1 MNNGL
6 VGVQVKANF
15 TLTPKTGKEI
25 DTKSI
30 AEASYNQTAKVIESS
45 TEEELQLLQLDI
57 SGHLAYDDSVVNTVV
72 QAAENLGIASDLAGV
87 GANPADVT
95 FLKLLRGDVDKPAA
109 INTSQPISEI
119 FKDAQ
124 ARAEDV
130 HTQEELSAE
139 HMPTKDEIALSVR
152 RLVLNFVKKPK
163 AAANGTQAQEAELT
177 PEDLSKIQRVLAKEL
192 GANWTEYH
200 FLCQASEYQR
210 AVTVATPA
218 AEPAGSAGWSEDQ
231 KKQYAQ
237 SLQDPTEIVNKYAVR
252 CAVLSKIT
260 DADLT
265 KLANALRWYQRAP
278 APPSSQPPS
287 DACANLAPTDVL
299 CSLRSSSYRCALLI
313 ALIVLMLISAVRLQV
328 L

>member
-1 MNNGL
+1 
-6 VGVQVKANF
+6 VVS
-15 TLTPKTGKEI
+15 T
-25 DTKSI
+25 
-30 AEASYNQTAKVIESS
+30 VI
-45 TEEELQLLQLDI
+45 
-57 SGHLAYDDSVVNTVV
+57 

-87 GANPADVT
+87 GAHPADVT
-95 FLKLLRGDVDKPAA
+95 FLKLLRGDADKPAA

-152 RLVLNFVKKPK
+152 RLVLNFVKKP
-163 AAANGTQAQEAELT
+163 ANGTQAQEAELT

-210 AVTVATPA
+210 AVTVATTA

-237 SLQDPTEIVNKYAVR
+237 SLRDPTEIVNKYAVR

-278 APPSSQPPS
+278 APPSSQPPP
-287 DACANLAPTDVL
+287 DACARLAPTG
-299 CSLRSSSYRCALLI
+299 CALLI
-313 ALIVLMLISAVRLQV
+313 ALIVVLLYLGCSIAGTLSCRARRSSARAIS
-328 L
+328 

>member
-6 VGVQVKANF
+6 VRVQIKANF

-57 SGHLAYDDSVVNTVV
+57 SGHLAYDDSVVSTVI

-87 GANPADVT
+87 GAHPADVT
-95 FLKLLRGDVDKPAA
+95 FLKLLRGDADKPAA

-152 RLVLNFVKKPK
+152 RLVLNFVKKP
-163 AAANGTQAQEAELT
+163 ANGTQAQEAELT

-210 AVTVATPA
+210 AVTVATTA

-237 SLQDPTEIVNKYAVR
+237 SLRDPTEIVNKYAVR

-278 APPSSQPPS
+278 APPSSQPPP
-287 DACANLAPTDVL
+287 DACARLAPTG
-299 CSLRSSSYRCALLI
+299 CALLI
-313 ALIVLMLISAVRLQV
+313 ALIVVLLYLGCSIAGTLSCRARRSSARAIS
-328 L
+328 